1 MTPTV
6 RVGVLGAS
14 GFVGAGVVN
23 ALEERGVVV
32 KRVRVPRLSSSARNP
47 DHLRAD
53 VQSVLLVPEI
63 VALRRVLEGCSAVV
77 NAAGL
82 ATATA
87 GGRDA
92 LVGADALL
100 PGVVAKTIPSRA
112 RLVHVSSAAVQGR
125 REVLDESSETEP
137 FSPYSAAKAWG
148 ETLVRERAGE
158 TVCFRPTSVH
168 GRDRPATRTLVR
180 ALQSPVASVAGRG
193 DRPTPQ
199 VLVANVA
206 DAIAYVATTGEEP
219 PPVVLQPWEGLTTAG
234 LVRLLG
240 GREPRHVPETLARA
254 LVESAHRV
262 GSSWGGAAGYARRL
276 EMMWFG
282 QRQEPGW
289 LDSRW
294 SPPRGHGAWK
304 ELA

>member
-1 MTPTV
+1 MTSASQV
-6 RVGVLGAS
+6 AVLGS
-14 GFVGAGVVN
+14 TGFVGSAVVD
-23 ALEERGVVV
+23 ALARRGAVVR
-32 KRVRVPRLSSSARNP
+32 RVTAPRLSSDARDLNR
-47 DHLRAD
+47 LRAGLAD
-53 VQSVLLVPEI
+53 PGVVRETERLREDLADCSV
-63 VALRRVLEGCSAVV
+63 VV
-77 NAAGL
+77 NVAGL

-87 GGRDA
+87 GGDDL

-100 PGVVAKTIPSRA
+100 PGVVASATPGRA

-125 REVLDESSETEP
+125 REVLDESAEVHP

-148 ETLVRERAGE
+148 EALVRERAGD

-168 GRDRPATRTLVR
+168 GPGRAVTRTLAR
-180 ALQSPVASVAGRG
+180 ALRSPVASVAGAG
-193 DRPTPQ
+193 DLPTPQ

-206 DAIAYVATTGEEP
+206 DAVAYVATTSEQP
-219 PPVVLQPWEGLTTAG
+219 PPVVLQPWEGLTTAE

-240 GREPRHVPETLARA
+240 GREPRHVPELAARA
-254 LVESAHRV
+254 AVASGYRV
-262 GSSWGGAAGYARRL
+262 ARWSSGAAGTARRL

-289 LDSRW
+289 LDDRW
-294 SPPRGHGAWK
+294 RPPHGHDAWK